1 MNYSDFLAAT
11 MNLNNFVDENK
22 LKTIF
27 NAFDTER
34 TGRLT
39 RKNIFYALQKLGLTV
54 PLEEVEKAFEK
65 HNTSKSNA
73 INYEEFKAM
82 FTLKGEENEY

>member
-22 LKTIF
+22 LRTIF

-39 RKNIFYALQKLGLTV
+39 RKNIFYAL
-54 PLEEVEKAFEK
+54 
-65 HNTSKSNA
+65 
-73 INYEEFKAM
+73 
-82 FTLKGEENEY
+82 